1 MHLAPV
7 EVENNI
13 NAVAGNNMR
22 LKHYQEKVIKALK
35 DYLGELDIAR
45 NEYEEMLAIKPNLA
59 KHINFPKDAWEKSTG
74 KTIYHSKTNSLN
86 EPLPDIYLKVPT
98 GGGKTILACHSIDLI
113 QKSYLKKQTGLILWI
128 VPSTQIYRQTI
139 LALKDREHPYRQI
152 LDISSGGRTLIK
164 EKTEMF
170 NLLDVE
176 ENLMVLM
183 LMLPSANRQN
193 KETLK
198 VFRDAGGYTDFFPAE
213 DNYPAQE
220 NLLKKITNLDCFG
233 EKDEVFQRQIKTS
246 LGNTL
251 KVLKPLVIIDEG
263 HRAYGENARNTVRN
277 FNPSFILEL
286 SATPPDGSNELVKI
300 TGRELHEE
308 EMIKLDI
315 HLTNKTS
322 PDWKDTMLAS
332 FEKQNQL
339 EKLAKEYEE
348 NTGEYIRPI
357 CLIQVERTGKDQR
370 GSDFIHAEDAKEYLI
385 KQCNVPETHIAI
397 KSSEKDD
404 IEGIDLFSKS
414 CAIRYIITKQALQE
428 GWDCSFAYILTI
440 LTNPGSATGI
450 TQLVGRILRQ
460 PKAIK
465 TKVKELDECYIFTFK
480 PNASTLVR
488 EIKNGLE
495 DEGLGDIAG
504 RLVNDEGGEGI
515 DNLKDREIQ
524 YRTGFKKFE
533 GKIYLPK
540 FVIQEK
546 DSWRD
551 LIFEVDI
558 LSEIDW
564 GKIDISEIAERTLTD
579 KQSKEQELTL
589 GISKEEKEFL
599 EETGDRI
606 ERKGTLE
613 IDEAFLARQISEIV
627 PNPWICYNL
636 GDQAIELLSK
646 KYDRETIASNFVFI
660 IEELKKILEKQK
672 NIFAES
678 VFKKL
683 VNKKKLHFF
692 LISDKGGFV
701 LPSRIK
707 VKSNK
712 QLIRS
717 DNTPIQKSLFDYVP
731 EENINELEK
740 SVAIYLDEQEKLLWW
755 YRNMSRQDYHIQ
767 GWKKNKIYPDFVAAN
782 KSTTMKED
790 YDTVFV
796 LETKGIHL
804 KNEDTKYKQ
813 DVFTLCNELGAKKA
827 WKELFDEFPDHDFE
841 FQVVFDDEWQNKI
854 NSMMQ

>member
-1 MHLAPV
+1 
-7 EVENNI
+7 
-13 NAVAGNNMR
+13 MR

-45 NEYEEMLAIKPNLA
+45 NEYQELQEIKPNLA

-98 GGGKTILACHSIDLI
+98 GGGKTLLACYSIDLI

-170 NLLDVE
+170 NRLDVE

-213 DNYPAQE
+213 DNYPGQE
-220 NLLKKITNLDCFG
+220 QLLKKITNLDCFG

-251 KVLKPLVIIDEG
+251 KVLKPLVVIDEG

-286 SATPPDGSNELVKI
+286 SATPPEGSNELVKI

-322 PDWKDTMLAS
+322 LDWKDTMLAS

-414 CAIRYIITKQALQE
+414 CDIRYIITKQALQE

-465 TKVKELDECYIFTFK
+465 TKIKELDECYIFTFK

-495 DEGLGDIAG
+495 GEGLGDIAG
-504 RLVNDEGGEGI
+504 RLVNDEGGEGV

-558 LSEIDW
+558 LSKIDW
-564 GKIDISEIAERTLTD
+564 TKIDVSEIADRTLTD
-579 KQSKEQELTL
+579 NKSREQELTL
-589 GISKEEKEFL
+589 GLSKEEKELL
-599 EETGDRI
+599 EETGRL
-606 ERKGTLE
+606 ETKGTLE
-613 IDEAFLARQISEIV
+613 INEAFLARQISEIV

-636 GDQAIELLSK
+636 GSKAIELLSK

-683 VNKKKLHFF
+683 VIKKQLHFF

-712 QLIRS
+712 QLIRN

-767 GWKKNKIYPDFVAAN
+767 GWKKNKIYPDFIAAN
-782 KSTTMKED
+782 KSKTKKED

-813 DVFTLCNELGAKKA
+813 DVFALCRELGAKKA

-841 FQVVFDDEWQNKI
+841 FQVVFEDEWQNKI
-854 NSMMQ
+854 NEMMQ

>member
-1 MHLAPV
+1 
-7 EVENNI
+7 
-13 NAVAGNNMR
+13 MR
-22 LKHYQEKVIKALK
+22 LKHYQEKVITALK

-45 NEYEEMLAIKPNLA
+45 NEYEEMLQLKPNLA
-59 KHINFPKDAWEKSTG
+59 KHINFPEDAWEKYRSGSSPSG
-74 KTIYHSKTNSLN
+74 KSGGAYHSKTNSLH

-98 GGGKTILACHSIDLI
+98 GGGKTLLACHSIDLI
-113 QKSYLKKQTGLILWI
+113 QKTYLKKQTGIILWI

-139 LALKDREHPYRQI
+139 SALKDREHPYRQI

-170 NLLDVE
+170 NRLDVE

-198 VFRDAGGYTDFFPAE
+198 VFRDAGGFTDFFPAE

-220 NLLKKITNLDCFG
+220 ELFKKIPNLDCFG
-233 EKDEVFQRQIKTS
+233 EAGEVFQRQIKTS

-251 KVLKPLVIIDEG
+251 KVLKPLVVIDEG

-286 SATPPDGSNELVKI
+286 SATPPEGSNELVKI

-322 PDWKDTMLAS
+322 LDWKDTMLAS
-332 FEKQNQL
+332 FEKQKQL
-339 EKLAKEYEE
+339 EKTAKEYEE

-385 KQCNVPETHIAI
+385 KQCNVPESHIAI

-414 CAIRYIITKQALQE
+414 CEIRYIITKQALQE

-465 TKVKELDECYIFTFK
+465 TKIKELDECYIFTFK
-480 PNASTLVR
+480 PSASTLVR
-488 EIKNGLE
+488 EIKSGLE
-495 DEGLGDIAG
+495 EEGLGDIAG
-504 RLVNDEGGEGI
+504 RLVNDEGADGI
-515 DNLKDREIQ
+515 DNLKEREIQ
-524 YRTGFKKFE
+524 YRPGFKKFE

-540 FVIQEK
+540 FVIQEQ

-551 LIFEVDI
+551 LIFEADI

-564 GKIDISEIAERTLTD
+564 ASMDISEIADRTLTN

-589 GISKEEKEFL
+589 GLSKEEKEL
-599 EETGDRI
+599 LQETGRL
-606 ERKGTLE
+606 ETKGTLE

-627 PNPWICYNL
+627 PNPWICYSL
-636 GDQAIELLSK
+636 GDKAIELLTR

-660 IEELKKILEKQK
+660 IEELKKILETQK
-672 NIFAES
+672 NILAEK

-683 VNKKKLHFF
+683 VEKKKLHFF

-712 QLIRS
+712 PLFNEHT
-717 DNTPIQKSLFDYVP
+717 NTPIQKSLFDYVP
-731 EENINELEK
+731 EENVNELEK
-740 SVAIYLDEQEKLLWW
+740 SVAIYLDEQERLLWW

-767 GWKKNKIYPDFVAAN
+767 GWKRNKIYPDFVATD
-782 KSTTMKED
+782 KSKTKKED
-790 YDTVFV
+790 YDTIYV

-804 KNEDTKYKQ
+804 AGNEDTRYKQ
-813 DVFTLCNELGAKKA
+813 DVFKLCNELGAKKA
-827 WKELFDEFPDHDFE
+827 WKELFDEFPEHDFE
-841 FQVVFDDEWQNKI
+841 FQVVSGDEWQNKI
-854 NSMMQ
+854 NVMMQ